1 MGLVNHRHYYTRDN
15 ILRVQV
21 EEIPDARKKI
31 HLFGFPMPKRRPVKA
46 VK

>member
-1 MGLVNHRHYYTRDN
+1 MRDN
-15 ILRVQV
+15 ILRIQV